1 MLDTEEAYYKLLEVY
16 GENVIA
22 SKTDLK
28 GNIVYVSDA
37 FCKISG
43 YSRKELMGQPHNI
56 VRHPDTPSSVFKE
69 LWDAIKNSK
78 TFKTQIKNRKKDGS
92 FYWVDMT
99 VSPILDEFNNIVGYT
114 AIRHDITT
122 QKELEEL
129 NFEHQKLIESF
140 SKNVIASKTD
150 LKGNITYVS
159 DAFCEISGYSKNE
172 LLGKA
177 HNIIRHRDM
186 SKTFYKNMWE
196 IIKKGKE
203 FKGEIKN
210 KKKNGEAYWVDVTIS
225 CDYDKDKKH
234 IGFTSIRK
242 EITKQKALEEK
253 LKEITLNKKEG

>member
-1 MLDTEEAYYKLLEVY
+1 
-16 GENVIA
+16 
-22 SKTDLK
+22 
-28 GNIVYVSDA
+28 
-37 FCKISG
+37 
-43 YSRKELMGQPHNI
+43 
-56 VRHPDTPSSVFKE
+56 
-69 LWDAIKNSK
+69 
-78 TFKTQIKNRKKDGS
+78 
-92 FYWVDMT
+92 MT

-186 SKTFYKNMWE
+186 SKT
-196 IIKKGKE
+196 
-203 FKGEIKN
+203 
-210 KKKNGEAYWVDVTIS
+210 
-225 CDYDKDKKH
+225 
-234 IGFTSIRK
+234 
-242 EITKQKALEEK
+242 
-253 LKEITLNKKEG
+253 

>member
-1 MLDTEEAYYKLLEVY
+1 MLDPEEAYYKLLEVY
-16 GENVIA
+16 GQNVIA

-37 FCKISG
+37 FCQISG
-43 YSRKELMGQPHNI
+43 YSRRELMGQPHSI
-56 VRHPDTPSSVFKE
+56 IRHPDTPSSLFKE
-69 LWDAIKNSK
+69 LWNTIKNSK
-78 TFKTQIKNRKKDGS
+78 TFKAQIKNKKKDGS

-129 NFEHQKLIESF
+129 NFEHQKLIDSF

-159 DAFCEISGYSKNE
+159 DAFCKVSGYSKNE

-177 HNIIRHRDM
+177 HNIVRHPDM
-186 SKTFYKNMWE
+186 SKTFYKQLWQK
-196 IIKKGKE
+196 IKSGEE
-203 FKGEIKN
+203 FKGIIKN
-210 KKKNGEAYWVDVTIS
+210 KNKKGEAYWVNVAIT
-225 CDYDKDKKH
+225 CDYDKDNKH
-234 IGFTSIRK
+234 IGYTSIRTD
-242 EITKQKALEEK
+242 ITKQKELEEK
-253 LKEITLNKKEG
+253 LEELTLKKKED